1 MTRNENRPR
10 PSHAAPGVRQNLE
23 YPVIPL
29 YQFLDDAVSSFPDEP
44 ASIFAGSIQTY
55 RELGSQAD
63 RLARAL
69 WELGVQRGDR
79 VSLMLPNCPQMIAA
93 FYGVLKAGAIV
104 VQVNPVFSSR
114 ELENRL
120 QDCGAETIILLD
132 EYLPRLQAIQKRNS
146 VKNVITV
153 NLAGK
158 TKAPQGGVLDYD
170 LLLEG
175 TEDGAPAH
183 FPDPAGDVA
192 LIQYTGG
199 TTGISK
205 GVMLTHFNLVA
216 NTLQVRETLA
226 AACCRG
232 QDRILVA
239 LPLFHAYGIT
249 LGMNLALSIA
259 GTQILLP
266 RFDAGAVLKAIND
279 YRPSYFPGTPYMY
292 TSLLNHPRL
301 ADFDLSSLKACIS
314 VSAPLLPETVR
325 RFEALTGGRLV
336 EGYGLTEASPVI
348 TLNPLCGAEKPGSIG
363 RSLPDTDCAVVN
375 LDTGEKEL
383 QPGEFGEL
391 IVRGPQVMKGY
402 WNHPEETAHALR
414 DGWLFTGD
422 VARMDEDGFIYI
434 VNRKK
439 MTITAVGYDVN
450 PRDVEDAIYEHPGV
464 TEAVVI
470 GIESLY
476 YEKTIK
482 AYVVLKEGWTVTAEE
497 IIRFCRERLEDYQV
511 PKLVEFRASLPKT
524 IAGKVLR
531 RVLIEEEKQLL
542 KKLRQR

>member
-1 MTRNENRPR
+1 MSICPGCRP
-10 PSHAAPGVRQNLE
+10 
-23 YPVIPL
+23 
-29 YQFLDDAVSSFPDEP
+29 F
-44 ASIFAGSIQTY
+44 
-55 RELGSQAD
+55 
-63 RLARAL
+63 
-69 WELGVQRGDR
+69 
-79 VSLMLPNCPQMIAA
+79 
-93 FYGVLKAGAIV
+93 
-104 VQVNPVFSSR
+104 
-114 ELENRL
+114 
-120 QDCGAETIILLD
+120 
-132 EYLPRLQAIQKRNS
+132 KRNS

-158 TKAPQGGVLDYD
+158 TKARSDCPDYD
-170 LLLEG
+170 ALLEG
-175 TEDGAPAH
+175 MGTEAPPH
-183 FPDPAGDVA
+183 FPNPANDVA

-348 TLNPLCGAEKPGSIG
+348 TLNPLCGAEAKRHRNSCRIRTVPWRTWIPVK
-363 RSLPDTDCAVVN
+363 RSFSPVN
-375 LDTGEKEL
+375 SE
-383 QPGEFGEL
+383 
-391 IVRGPQVMKGY
+391 
-402 WNHPEETAHALR
+402 N
-414 DGWLFTGD
+414 
-422 VARMDEDGFIYI
+422 
-434 VNRKK
+434 
-439 MTITAVGYDVN
+439 
-450 PRDVEDAIYEHPGV
+450 
-464 TEAVVI
+464 
-470 GIESLY
+470 
-476 YEKTIK
+476 
-482 AYVVLKEGWTVTAEE
+482 
-497 IIRFCRERLEDYQV
+497 
-511 PKLVEFRASLPKT
+511 
-524 IAGKVLR
+524 
-531 RVLIEEEKQLL
+531 
-542 KKLRQR
+542 